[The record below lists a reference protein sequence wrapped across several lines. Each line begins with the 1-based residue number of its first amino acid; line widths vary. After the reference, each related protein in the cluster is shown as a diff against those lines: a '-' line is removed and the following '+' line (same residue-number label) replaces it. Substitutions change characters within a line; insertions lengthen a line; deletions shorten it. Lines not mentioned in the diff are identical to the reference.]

1 VSTHETFRSRRVSVI
16 GLGRFGG
23 GVAAARWLCN
33 QGARVTVSDQAPA
46 EALAASVAEL
56 AELPITFHLGGHH
69 REDFLDADLLVI
81 NPAIPPEHALLTEA
95 RQAGVAMT
103 TEMNL
108 FLERCP
114 CRVIGITG
122 SVGKSTT
129 TAMTGELLA
138 ERYTTHV
145 GGNIGKSLLGD
156 LDAIGPDDLAVVELS
171 SFQLERLPA
180 IDRCPDVAL
189 VTNLTQNHLDRHGS
203 MDRYA
208 EAKKNIFRKQRPDD
222 LLILNRADKVLAAWA
237 GEAPGRVDWF
247 GPSFEPFE
255 LAVPGLHNQ
264 ANAQAAWAIARQFDV
279 DRPTAERVLGQF
291 AGLSH
296 RLEFV
301 AEVDRV
307 RYFNDSKCTTPAGAI
322 VAMDAFPPRRTVL
335 LCGGH
340 DKGVGFDEFAQV
352 IDERARTVVTFGA
365 TRGRILQALCDCR
378 RDRHPPEAVSVQTL
392 EEAFAA
398 AVRLARPGDVV
409 LLSPACSSYD
419 QFANY
424 EQRGETFRKLVKDLQ
439 AK

>member
-1 VSTHETFRSRRVSVI
+1 MSTPESFRSRRVSVI

-33 QGARVTVSDQAPA
+33 QGARVTVSDMAPA
-46 EALAASVAEL
+46 EALADSVAEL
-56 AELPITFHLGGHH
+56 ADCDITFHLGGHH
-69 REDFLDADLLVI
+69 REDFLDADLLVV

-95 RQAGVAMT
+95 LDAGVTMT

-108 FLERCP
+108 FLPRCP

-138 ERYTTHV
+138 ERFTTHV
-145 GGNIGKSLLGD
+145 GGNIGKSLLDD
-156 LDAIGPDDLAVVELS
+156 LDAIGPDDLAVIELS

-180 IDRCPDVAL
+180 IDRCPEIAL
-189 VTNLTQNHLDRHGS
+189 VTNLTQNHLDRHGT

-208 EAKKNIFRKQRPDD
+208 EAKKNIFRKQGPDD
-222 LLILNRADKVLAAWA
+222 LLILNRGDKALAAWA
-237 GEAPGRVDWF
+237 SEAPGRVDWF

-264 ANAQAAWAIARQFDV
+264 ANAQAAWAIAWQFDI
-279 DRPTAERVLGQF
+279 DRASAERVLGRF

-301 AEVDRV
+301 AEVERV

-340 DKGVGFDEFAQV
+340 DKGVGFEELAQV
-352 IDERARTVVTFGA
+352 IDERARAVVTFGA
-365 TRGRILQALCDCR
+365 TRGRILEALSTCR
-378 RDRHPPEAVSVQTL
+378 RDRHIPEAVSVADL
-392 EEAFAA
+392 PEAFRA
-398 AVRLARPGDVV
+398 AVHLARPGDVV

-424 EQRGETFRKLVKDLQ
+424 EQRGETFRRLVQDLR